1 VDLGAEVYL
10 FLLTVTMEQHLDN
23 RVFFS
28 GKAFQDR
35 TIAIDTLLPFSFAN
49 VTNEGTTWLM
59 CKIDWATRLEH
70 EYKKQKY
77 VGPKNMESQTKEVS
91 GLRIVFDGKMEDFLQ
106 APNLTIIIGEDIFY
120 LHSFVLW

>member
-1 VDLGAEVYL
+1 
-10 FLLTVTMEQHLDN
+10 
-23 RVFFS
+23 
-28 GKAFQDR
+28 
-35 TIAIDTLLPFSFAN
+35 
-49 VTNEGTTWLM
+49 M